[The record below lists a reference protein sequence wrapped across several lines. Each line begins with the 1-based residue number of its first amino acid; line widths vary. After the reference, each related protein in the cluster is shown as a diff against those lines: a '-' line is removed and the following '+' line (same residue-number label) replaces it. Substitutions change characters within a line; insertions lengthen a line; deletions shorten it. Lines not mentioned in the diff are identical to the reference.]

1 MNKIIEYLK
10 GFPERFE
17 RYAQICKEI
26 DEKTAR
32 EISARNEETARK
44 NKEIDE
50 ETARKNEELDI
61 KFARDFNID
70 PNDKEA
76 IRERE
81 KFELTKLI
89 LRIIIT
95 AIIIVI
101 VNYFFY

>member
-10 GFPERFE
+10 GFPERLKRANE
-17 RYAQICKEI
+17 NYAQTCKEI
-26 DEKTAR
+26 D
-32 EISARNEETARK
+32 EETARK